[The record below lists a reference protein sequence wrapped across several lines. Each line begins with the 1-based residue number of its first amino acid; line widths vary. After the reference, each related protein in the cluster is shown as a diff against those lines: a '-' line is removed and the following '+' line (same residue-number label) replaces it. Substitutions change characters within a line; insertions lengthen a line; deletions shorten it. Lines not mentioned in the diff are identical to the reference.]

1 MGTINRRQWLKKS
14 AAASI
19 GMGGLTVGGFNAFGA
34 ITTDRKT
41 LDSASEDEVIRLLY
55 NENPNGPS
63 EATRRRIAELIPRS
77 NRYATFHPYDYN
89 ALKNLI
95 AEQEGLEPENVMLG
109 HGSFGPLIAVAT
121 HFGSKGER
129 LVVPSP
135 SFDVVGSFARKLGAD
150 VVPVE
155 VDSAFKIDLSAMKD
169 AINDKTSLVTV
180 CNPNNPTG
188 TVVDTLTLKAFCQE
202 VSQRTPVL
210 IDEAYIHYR
219 DAWQQHTMA
228 PLIKSGANILI
239 TRTFSKIYGMAG
251 LRIGFMLGPKAL
263 IKEFET
269 KFTLGFPG
277 NMPNSLSVAAACA
290 ALEDVDFTSRSRA
303 VNQQARTDFYKA
315 LDQMGLPYVPS
326 AANFVYF
333 NVTDFAAYKK
343 LMWSH
348 KILLAGGWPTKK
360 NWARVTMGGKEEL
373 EFLAEKMQGKAWL

>member
-1 MGTINRRQWLKKS
+1 MGTINRRQWLKQS

-19 GMGGLTVGGFNAFGA
+19 GMGGLSITGFNAFGA
-34 ITTDRKT
+34 VTKERKRF
-41 LDSASEDEVIRLLY
+41 DPASEAGVTRLLY

-63 EATRRRIAELIPRS
+63 DATKKRIAQLIPRS
-77 NRYATFHPYDYN
+77 NRYATFHKYDYL

-109 HGSFGPLIAVAT
+109 HGSFDPLISVAT
-121 HFGSKGER
+121 HFGSKKEH

-155 VDSAFKIDLSAMKD
+155 VDSAFKIDLPAMRE
-169 AINDKTSLVTV
+169 AIKDKTNLVTV

-188 TVVDTLTLKAFCQE
+188 TVVDTDELKAFCKE
-202 VSQRTPVL
+202 VSRRTPVL

-219 DAWQQHTMA
+219 DAWRQHTMA
-228 PLIKSGANILI
+228 PLLKDGANVLV

-251 LRIGFMLGPKAL
+251 LRIGFMLGPKEL
-263 IKEFET
+263 IKELEA
-269 KFTLGFPG
+269 KFTMGFPG
-277 NMPNSLSVAAACA
+277 NMPNGLSVAAACA
-290 ALEDVDFTSRSRA
+290 ALKDKAFVSRSREL
-303 VNQQARTDFYKA
+303 NQQARTDFYKA
-315 LDQMGLPYVPS
+315 LDQLGLPYIPS

-333 NVTDFAAYKK
+333 DVTDFAAYKK

-360 NWARVTMGGKEEL
+360 NWARVTMGTQEEL
-373 EFLAEKMQGKAWL
+373 DFLLEKMQGKAWL

>member
-1 MGTINRRQWLKKS
+1 MGTINRRQWLKQS

-19 GMGGLTVGGFNAFGA
+19 GMGGLSLTGFNAFGA
-34 ITTDRKT
+34 VTNENKT
-41 LDSASEDEVIRLLY
+41 FDLASEDGVTRLLY

-63 EATRRRIAELIPRS
+63 EAIRKRIAKLIPRS
-77 NRYATFHPYDYN
+77 NRYATFHKYDYL
-89 ALKNLI
+89 ALKKLI

-121 HFGSKGER
+121 HFGGKGER

-155 VDSAFKIDLSAMKD
+155 VDSDFKIDLPAMKEAVD
-169 AINDKTSLVTV
+169 DKTSLVTI

-188 TVVDTLTLKAFCQE
+188 TVVDTHALKAFCQE

-228 PLIKSGANILI
+228 PLLKEGANILV

-251 LRIGFMLGPKAL
+251 LRIGFMLGPKEL

-277 NMPNSLSVAAACA
+277 NMPNGLSVAAAIA

-303 VNQQARTDFYKA
+303 ANQQARTDFYQA
-315 LDQMGLPYVPS
+315 LDQLELPYIPS

-360 NWARVTMGGKEEL
+360 NWARVTMGSKAEL
-373 EFLAEKMQGKAWL
+373 DFLIERMQGKAWL